1 MTPDEYIRTLT
12 INGKDIKL
20 GFDDYGQC
28 FFVEWEEDGK
38 VNSHSFGVFNSD
50 YMYDLFYM
58 FEPEYARIQDKLS
71 QGRKLSEEESK
82 ACDGFENRIDKEYKE
97 SMI

>member
-1 MTPDEYIRTLT
+1 
-12 INGKDIKL
+12 
-20 GFDDYGQC
+20 
-28 FFVEWEEDGK
+28 
-38 VNSHSFGVFNSD
+38 
-50 YMYDLFYM
+50 MYDLFYM

-82 ACDGFENRIDKEYKE
+82 ACDEFENRIDKEYKE